1 MLVINE
7 KFATQPYEIE
17 RLIRD
22 KPTEKGYNIEAKS
35 IIGDLE
41 SGEEK

>member
-22 KPTEKGYNIEAKS
+22 KPTEKGYIEAKS